1 MTNPMLNP
9 QHVRETLR
17 NLDVRPTRGMGQNF
31 LIDRDALQTI
41 VSAAHLTQSSVVV
54 EVGPGLGVLTWELVQ
69 VAGSVTAIELDTRLA
84 NRLERVYAES
94 SNLTLV
100 NQDVLQTDIAALT
113 QHKPYQ
119 VVANLPY
126 AITSPVLRHFLES
139 ANPPTSMVVLVQR
152 EVAQRICAQPG
163 DMSVL
168 AHGIQVRAIPE
179 LIAVVPPESFLPA
192 PEVHSAVMRLTLRD
206 KPLIEP
212 EREARVFR
220 ILKAG
225 FLHARKQLGNSLSG
239 GLAAH
244 GIKIERSDAQA
255 ALVAAGIDPARRAET
270 LSFAEWIVVTEKLVI
285 RN

>member
-1 MTNPMLNP
+1 MLNP

>member
-84 NRLERVYAES
+84 NRLARVYAES

-192 PEVHSAVMRLTLRD
+192 PEVYSAVMRLTLRD

>member
-1 MTNPMLNP
+1 MLNP

-84 NRLERVYAES
+84 NRLARVYAES

-139 ANPPTSMVVLVQR
+139 ANPPTTMVVLVQR

-212 EREARVFR
+212 EREPRVFR

-270 LSFAEWIVVTEKLVI
+270 LSFAEWIVVAEKLEI
-285 RN
+285 SN

>member
-1 MTNPMLNP
+1 
-9 QHVRETLR
+9 
-17 NLDVRPTRGMGQNF
+17 MGQNF

-84 NRLERVYAES
+84 NRLARVYAES

-113 QHKPYQ
+113 QQKPYQ

-139 ANPPTSMVVLVQR
+139 ANPPTTMVVLVQR

-244 GIKIERSDAQA
+244 GIKVERADAQA

>member
-9 QHVRETLR
+9 QHVHETLR

-54 EVGPGLGVLTWELVQ
+54 EVGPGLGVLTWELVH

-84 NRLERVYAES
+84 NRLARVYAES
-94 SNLTLV
+94 PNLTLV

-113 QHKPYQ
+113 QYKPYQ

-212 EREARVFR
+212 EREANVFR

-225 FLHARKQLGNSLSG
+225 F
-239 GLAAH
+239 
-244 GIKIERSDAQA
+244 
-255 ALVAAGIDPARRAET
+255 
-270 LSFAEWIVVTEKLVI
+270 
-285 RN
+285 

>member
-1 MTNPMLNP
+1 MLNP

-54 EVGPGLGVLTWELVQ
+54 EVGPGLGVLTWELVH

-84 NRLERVYAES
+84 NRLARVYADS
-94 SNLTLV
+94 PNLTLV
-100 NQDVLQTDIAALT
+100 NHDVLQTDIAGLT

-163 DMSVL
+163 DMSIL

-179 LIAVVPPESFLPA
+179 LITVVPPESFLPA
-192 PEVHSAVMRLTLRD
+192 PEVYSAVMRLTLRD

-212 EREARVFR
+212 EREAKVFR

-270 LSFAEWIVVTEKLVI
+270 LSFAEWISVTEKLDI
-285 RN
+285 S

>member
-84 NRLERVYAES
+84 NRLARVYAES

>member
-41 VSAAHLTQSSVVV
+41 VSAAHLTQASVVV
-54 EVGPGLGVLTWELVQ
+54 EVGPGLGVLTWELVH

-84 NRLERVYAES
+84 NRLARVYAES
-94 SNLTLV
+94 PNLTLV

-113 QHKPYQ
+113 QYKPYQ

-179 LIAVVPPESFLPA
+179 LIAGVPPESCLPA

-270 LSFAEWIVVTEKLVI
+270 LSFAEWIAVTEKLDI
-285 RN
+285 S

>member
-1 MTNPMLNP
+1 MLNP

-84 NRLERVYAES
+84 NRLARVYAES

>member
-84 NRLERVYAES
+84 NRLARVYVES
-94 SNLTLV
+94 PNLTLV

-152 EVAQRICAQPG
+152 EVAQRICAQQG

-206 KPLIEP
+206 KPLVEP
-212 EREARVFR
+212 AREARVFR

-244 GIKIERSDAQA
+244 GIKIERTDAQA

-270 LSFAEWIVVTEKLVI
+270 LSFAEWIAVTEKLDI
-285 RN
+285 S

>member
-1 MTNPMLNP
+1 MLNP

-84 NRLERVYAES
+84 NRLARVYAES

-270 LSFAEWIVVTEKLVI
+270 LSFAEWIVVTEKLEI

>member
-1 MTNPMLNP
+1 MLNP

-84 NRLERVYAES
+84 NRLARVYAES

-270 LSFAEWIVVTEKLVI
+270 LSFAEWIVVTEKLDI
-285 RN
+285 S

>member
-1 MTNPMLNP
+1 
-9 QHVRETLR
+9 
-17 NLDVRPTRGMGQNF
+17 MGQNF

-84 NRLERVYAES
+84 NRLARVYAES

>member
-1 MTNPMLNP
+1 MLNP

-84 NRLERVYAES
+84 NRLARVYAES

-139 ANPPTSMVVLVQR
+139 ANPPTTMVVLVQR

>member
-1 MTNPMLNP
+1 MLNP

-84 NRLERVYAES
+84 NRLARVYVES
-94 SNLTLV
+94 PNLTLV

-152 EVAQRICAQPG
+152 EVAQRICAQQG

-206 KPLIEP
+206 KPLVEP
-212 EREARVFR
+212 AREARVFR

-244 GIKIERSDAQA
+244 GIKIERTDAQA

-270 LSFAEWIVVTEKLVI
+270 LSFAEWIAVTEKLDI
-285 RN
+285 S